1 MTRRYRAVASDYDG
15 TLAYARRPTDEVLE
29 ALAALRASGVRVILV
44 TGRVH
49 WHLEADFAE
58 VDACFDALVL
68 ENGAVVQRA
77 GRELERLAPPVPRE
91 LARLLEARGLPVHEG
106 EVLLALPAVHEPLV
120 VQAMAELGLDAGWQ
134 RVRNR
139 ASLMIL
145 PAGVDKGTGV
155 RAALDGFA
163 IAPEETIGLG
173 DAENDAELI
182 EACGLGVAV
191 ADAVD
196 GLKARARLVLDVPG
210 AAGMAAF
217 LRSVL

>member
-1 MTRRYRAVASDYDG
+1 
-15 TLAYARRPTDEVLE
+15 
-29 ALAALRASGVRVILV
+29 
-44 TGRVH
+44 
-49 WHLEADFAE
+49 
-58 VDACFDALVL
+58 
-68 ENGAVVQRA
+68 
-77 GRELERLAPPVPRE
+77 VPRE
-91 LARLLEARGLPVHEG
+91 LARRLEARGLPVHEG

-120 VQAMAELGLDAGWQ
+120 IEAMAELGLGAGWQ

-155 RAALDGFA
+155 RAALASFGVA
-163 IAPEETIGLG
+163 AEETIGLG

-182 EACGLGVAV
+182 EACGLGVAM

-217 LRSVL
+217 LRSVGGRSL